1 MTTVDITLQTGQLLN
16 IKSDF
21 LFGEYVKLNLLKL
34 IAIKNYVEAL
44 GEEPLIDAENKING

>member
-1 MTTVDITLQTGQLLN
+1 MTTVDITLQTGQLQN